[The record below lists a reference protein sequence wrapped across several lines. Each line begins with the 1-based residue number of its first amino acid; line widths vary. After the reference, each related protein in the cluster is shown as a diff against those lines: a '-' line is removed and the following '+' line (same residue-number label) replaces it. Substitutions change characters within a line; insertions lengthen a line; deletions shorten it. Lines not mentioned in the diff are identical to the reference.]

1 MMNAESLEA
10 VERERERER
19 ESILLLNTKSVG
31 SEICKF
37 VNETILKHRIKAM
50 CFRRMQNSFKMH
62 SFLAFECQ

>member
-1 MMNAESLEA
+1 MNAESLEA

-19 ESILLLNTKSVG
+19 EYTFTQHKTVG

-62 SFLAFECQ
+62 SFLAFKCQ

>member
-1 MMNAESLEA
+1 MNAERLEA
-10 VERERERER
+10 VKRER